1 VLVGGQNVV
10 APDGHDINCDRV
22 FFLFELDSGARQT
35 ALHRLAANE
44 RINRLASHFLACCC
58 CC

>member
-1 VLVGGQNVV
+1 VV